1 MVFFIYY
8 IAVMAFKSGFVNI
21 IGKPNVGKST
31 LMNALVGDKLSI
43 ITAKAQTT
51 RHRILGIVNTE
62 EAQIIYS
69 DTPGIIKP
77 HYKLQESMMRFVKD
91 AYEDAD
97 VLLLMVE
104 PKMTLERI
112 EDIIKPFENSKSHK
126 ILVINKIDK
135 LPNEEALIK
144 AVDYWNQA
152 ISVPV
157 IVPIS
162 ALNNHNLEVL
172 YKEIIKHI
180 PEHPPYYPTDA
191 FTDKPERFF
200 ISEIIREKIL
210 LHYKEEIPYSVD
222 VVIDAFKEEDNII
235 RISALII
242 TNKKSHKPILI
253 GRGGGKLKTVGTEA
267 RIDAEK
273 FFGKKIFLELYVK
286 VKENWRDN
294 DMMLR
299 HLGYN

>member
-1 MVFFIYY
+1 MSFR
-8 IAVMAFKSGFVNI
+8 SGYVNI

-31 LMNALVGDKLSI
+31 LMNALMQDKLSI

-51 RHRILGIVNTE
+51 RHRILGIHNE
-62 EAQIIYS
+62 EDLQIIYS

-77 HYKLQESMMRFVKD
+77 HYKLQESMMRFVRD

-97 VLLLMVE
+97 LLLLLVE
-104 PKMTLERI
+104 PKMQLKSLDMI
-112 EDIIKPFENSKSHK
+112 MPAFQNSKCEK

-135 LPNEEALIK
+135 AANEDELTECVSYWTEAVQPVL
-144 AVDYWNQA
+144 V
-152 ISVPV
+152 VPV
-157 IVPIS
+157 S
-162 ALNNHNLEVL
+162 ALKNLHIDVL
-172 YKEIIKHI
+172 YHEIVKRI
-180 PEHPPYYPTDA
+180 PEHPPYFPTDA

-210 LHYKEEIPYSVD
+210 LHYKEEIPYSVE
-222 VVIDAFKEEDNII
+222 VIIDAFKEEETII

-253 GRGGGKLKTVGTEA
+253 GKQGSKLKTVGTEA
-267 RIDAEK
+267 RKDAEK

-299 HLGYN
+299 HLGYQ

>member
-1 MVFFIYY
+1 
-8 IAVMAFKSGFVNI
+8 MAFKSGFVNI

-62 EAQIIYS
+62 DAQIIYS

-104 PKMTLERI
+104 PKMTLESI
-112 EDIIKPFENSKSHK
+112 EDIVKPFENSKSHK

-135 LPNEEALIK
+135 LADEDELIK
-144 AVDYWNQA
+144 TVDYWSKA
-152 ISVPV
+152 LEVPV
-157 IVPIS
+157 IIPIS
-162 ALNNHNLEVL
+162 ALNKAHLDVL
-172 YKEIIKHI
+172 YEEIIKHI
-180 PEHPPYYPTDA
+180 PEHPPFYPTDA

-222 VVIDAFKEEDNII
+222 VVIDAFKEEENII

-253 GRGGGKLKTVGTEA
+253 GKGGGMLKKVGTQA
-267 RIDAEK
+267 RLDAEK
-273 FFGKKIFLELYVK
+273 FFGKKIFLEIYVK